1 MPPGRFFIVA
11 ALSCALFLPACDR
24 EPKAHRPPGE
34 RPRGPRVV
42 APLIRPTLGAAAALD
57 VARSSVVVVECL
69 DRRRNLVA
77 QGSGVVVGDDTIVT
91 AWPLIS
97 RAFSVR
103 VRDQERTR
111 DAVIAAV
118 LEAEGIARLRVRAD
132 APIEVGR
139 DTPPLAGATVFAVG
153 AAQGTDLSA
162 TAGMTTGLREM
173 KSPGVEHIAFTAD
186 APSGFTGGALLDSTG
201 TLIGIVAATR
211 AGDALSLA
219 VPVRH
224 VKDLLALP
232 DGTLPKVAASP
243 LNRLPPADRRW
254 LVDFMTRVATR
265 TQPLSGLG
273 LARVNAL
280 LDRLDPLVGP
290 ELDRVKVQLG
300 FGFLDHQRL
309 VWEDAV
315 EARAFGRAVKST
327 RRRAKE
333 EALLEL
339 GVLGRRDVAQW
350 DAILRSVALRE
361 PFDVPGARVNATEGY
376 LAQMLT
382 HTDQTRRLI
391 ETQLWEARSR

>member
-1 MPPGRFFIVA
+1 MPPVRSA
-11 ALSCALFLPACDR
+11 LMATLSCALLAPACDR
-24 EPKAHRPPGE
+24 EPEPRRPPGE

-42 APLIRPTLGAAAALD
+42 APLIRPTLDAPAALD
-57 VARSSVVVVECL
+57 LVRPSVVVVECL
-69 DRRRNLVA
+69 DRRRNVVA
-77 QGSGVVVGDDTIVT
+77 QGSGVVVGEDTVVT

-103 VRDQERTR
+103 VRDEERTR
-111 DAVIAAV
+111 NAVIAAV
-118 LEAEGIARLRVRAD
+118 LETEGIARLRVRAA

-139 DTPPLAGATVFAVG
+139 DTPPLAGAPVFAVG
-153 AAQGTDLSA
+153 AAQGTDLTVVS
-162 TAGMTTGLREM
+162 GMTTGLRET
-173 KSPGVEHIAFTAD
+173 KSPGVEHIGFTSE

-211 AGDALSLA
+211 AGDSLSLA
-219 VPVRH
+219 IPVRH

-232 DGTLPKVAASP
+232 EGTLPKVTASP
-243 LNRLPPADRRW
+243 LARLPPAERRW

-290 ELDRVKVQLG
+290 ELDRVKIELG

-327 RRRAKE
+327 RRLAKE
-333 EALLEL
+333 KDLQEL
-339 GVLGRRDVAQW
+339 GVLGRREVAQW

-361 PFDVPGARVNATEGY
+361 PFDVPGARVTATEGY
-376 LAQMLT
+376 LSQMLT

-391 ETQLWEARSR
+391 EAQLWEARSR

>member
-1 MPPGRFFIVA
+1 MPPVRSSIA
-11 ALSCALFLPACDR
+11 AAVCALLLPACDR
-24 EPKAHRPPGE
+24 EPEPRRSPDT

-42 APLIRPTLGAAAALD
+42 APLIRPTLDAAAALD
-57 VARSSVVVVECL
+57 FARPSVVVVESL

-97 RAFSVR
+97 RAHSVR
-103 VRDQERTR
+103 VSDHERTR
-111 DAVIAAV
+111 NAVIAAV
-118 LEAEGIARLRVRAD
+118 LETQGIARLRVRAD
-132 APIEVGR
+132 APIDVGR

-153 AAQGTDLSA
+153 AAQGMDL
-162 TAGMTTGLREM
+162 TVVGGMTTGLRET

-201 TLIGIVAATR
+201 TLIGIVASTR
-211 AGDALSLA
+211 AGDSLSLA

-254 LVDFMTRVATR
+254 LVDFMARVATR

-290 ELDRVKVQLG
+290 ELDRVKVELG

-327 RRRAKE
+327 RRLAKE
-333 EALLEL
+333 KDLQEL
-339 GVLGRRDVAQW
+339 GVLGRREVAQW

-361 PFDVPGARVNATEGY
+361 PFDVPGARVTATEGY
-376 LAQMLT
+376 LSQMLT

>member
-1 MPPGRFFIVA
+1 M
-11 ALSCALFLPACDR
+11 
-24 EPKAHRPPGE
+24 
-34 RPRGPRVV
+34 
-42 APLIRPTLGAAAALD
+42 
-57 VARSSVVVVECL
+57 
-69 DRRRNLVA
+69 A
-77 QGSGVVVGDDTIVT
+77 QGSGVVVAEDTVVT

-97 RAFSVR
+97 RAHSVR
-103 VRDQERTR
+103 VSDDERTR

-118 LEAEGIARLRVRAD
+118 METHGIARLRVRAPD
-132 APIEVGR
+132 PIGVGR
-139 DTPPLAGATVFAVG
+139 DTLPLAGAPVFAVG
-153 AAQGTDLSA
+153 AAQGMDLSV
-162 TAGMTTGLREM
+162 TGGMTTGLRET
-173 KSPGVEHIAFTAD
+173 KSPVVEHIAFTSE

-201 TLIGIVAATR
+201 TLIGIVASTR
-211 AGDALSLA
+211 AGDSLGLA

-232 DGTLPKVAASP
+232 DGTLPKVTASP

-254 LVDFMTRVATR
+254 LVDFMTRVAIR

-290 ELDRVKVQLG
+290 ELDRVKVELG

-327 RRRAKE
+327 RRLAKE
-333 EALLEL
+333 RDLHEL
-339 GVLGRRDVAQW
+339 GVLGRREVAQW

-361 PFDVPGARVNATEGY
+361 PFDVPGARVTATEGY
-376 LAQMLT
+376 LSQMLT

-391 ETQLWEARSR
+391 EAQLWEARSR